1 MIDLIIN
8 IKNLNVYLS
17 VIININYLFINIIN
31 TKLFLIIIIKDN
43 NKIYYFNYLFIK
55 KFSN

>member
-43 NKIYYFNYLFIK
+43 NKIYYFNYLFIN